1 MKTIFIKFAVI
12 LGLSSFAFSAPSFSQ
27 TNEEMK
33 AMQDLAAAETKLIYI
48 QGLKLT
54 EEEGDNFWP
63 IYEAYREELKAMG
76 EENLQLIQDFA
87 AAYQSMTDDVA
98 YDLTNRYFSWEK
110 KRLAL
115 RVEYREKMAKVIS
128 PTKVAIFV
136 QIENKITA
144 IARYQLAAQIPL
156 MQE

>member
-1 MKTIFIKFAVI
+1 MKTVFIKFAVI
-12 LGLSSFAFSAPSFSQ
+12 LGLSSFAFSAPSYSQ

-33 AMQDLAAAETKLIYI
+33 DMQDLSAAETKLIFI
-48 QGLKLT
+48 QGLNLT
-54 EEEGDNFWP
+54 KEEGAIFWP
-63 IYEAYREELKAMG
+63 IYDAYREKLMVMG
-76 EENLQLIQDFA
+76 EENLQLIIDFA

-98 YDLTNRYFSWEK
+98 YDLTNRYFSSEK

-136 QIENKITA
+136 QIENKLTA

>member
-33 AMQDLAAAETKLIYI
+33 AMQDLAAAEIRLVYI
-48 QGLKLT
+48 QGLRLT

-63 IYEAYREELKAMG
+63 IYDAYREELMALG
-76 EENLQLIQDFA
+76 EENLQLIKDFA
-87 AAYQSMTDDVA
+87 ASYQSMTDAVA
-98 YDLTNRYFSWEK
+98 YDLTNRYFSSEK

-136 QIENKITA
+136 QIENKLTA

>member
-1 MKTIFIKFAVI
+1 MKTIFIKFAMI
-12 LGLSSFAFSAPSFSQ
+12 LGLFSFALSAPSYSQ

-33 AMQDLAAAETKLIYI
+33 AMQDLAAAEIRLVYI
-48 QGLKLT
+48 QGLRLT

-63 IYEAYREELKAMG
+63 IYDAYREELMAIG
-76 EENLQLIQDFA
+76 EENLQLIIDFA

-98 YDLTNRYFSWEK
+98 YDLTNRYFSSEK

-136 QIENKITA
+136 QIQNKLTA